1 MLPLIG
7 LILQDLTLLS
17 GEEAIVPE
25 GEDARV
31 PEGDEARVPQGDE
44 ARVLEGG
51 EEALLS
57 EKAGIGYKSDR
68 DEAMKSG
75 DTIH

>member
-17 GEEAIVPE
+17 GDE
-25 GEDARV
+25 ARV
-31 PEGDEARVPQGDE
+31 PEGDEAIVPEGDDD
-44 ARVLEGG
+44 AP
-51 EEALLS
+51 LS